1 MCAHLFFVSDGTVF
15 LIYKDHGFRHGNSRP
30 VCLSRLSRV
39 TYHVFTGERTGA
51 ALSLLWNYGLSFL
64 LSVFHDLP
72 SYVLQYYWSRSCF
85 LDSDVASLLPRR
97 LGQSGF
103 LGSLGRISEGHGGLP
118 DFLRAGL
125 FDCSRDGK
133 PSSFASRLRAV
144 KMGRPYYEKSGALQP
159 PDLFALITSGSS
171 LRELR

>member
-1 MCAHLFFVSDGTVF
+1 MRAHLFFVSDGTIL

-39 TYHVFTGERTGA
+39 TYHVFTGECTGA

-72 SYVLQYYWSRSCF
+72 SYVLQYYGSWSCF
-85 LDSDVASLLPRR
+85 LDCDVTSLLPGR

-103 LGSLGRISEGHGGLP
+103 LRSLRRISQCHGGLP

-133 PSSFASRLRAV
+133 PASFTSRLRAINV
-144 KMGRPYYEKSGALQP
+144 GWPDNQESRALQP
-159 PDLFALITSGSS
+159 PDLSTLVTSVFS
-171 LRELR
+171 LTE